1 MMRIP
6 LVVTYEDG
14 RTEQVKVGAAD
25 LIAFERTYD
34 KPTSAISS
42 GRIEYLWWSAWHAAK
57 RTKATG
63 LDFDDWVN
71 TVDAVQDDSD
81 STSEIVPL
89 ESPAPTGS

>member
-14 RTEQVKVGAAD
+14 RSESVKVGAAD

-42 GRIEYLWWSAWHAAK
+42 GRIEYLWWAAWHAVK

-71 TVDAVQDDSD
+71 IVDAVQDDSETNSD
-81 STSEIVPL
+81 IVPL
-89 ESPAPTGS
+89 ESPALIGS